1 MKCIWLCMTR
11 MYEVLMYYVLSIK
24 QMYVHKQILN
34 TLDMSHWNK
43 TQPNDIAQNVIY
55 IYIYIYISYVA
66 EPIINLSL
74 HFYIIRENLLYQQ
87 KETS

>member
-55 IYIYIYISYVA
+55 IYIYIICRRTNNKS
-66 EPIINLSL
+66 LSTLL
-74 HFYIIRENLLYQQ
+74 HY
-87 KETS
+87 